1 MPAQPSSPGH
11 HAGAVRT
18 LTEGELQ
25 ATVSAGPRPCGVAD
39 EMWQLLEAY
48 ADALPDEQW
57 QGHRPAPRG
66 TPTAWAMRG
75 GRWVH
80 VLLATLERRVA
91 MVVVLD
97 VKDRVVHGHRLLDL
111 G

>member
-1 MPAQPSSPGH
+1 MRA
-11 HAGAVRT
+11 

-25 ATVSAGPRPCGVAD
+25 ATVSPRPRPCGVAD
-39 EMWQLLEAY
+39 DMWQLLEAY
-48 ADALPDEQW
+48 IEALPVDGW
-57 QGHRPAPRG
+57 QGHEPAPLG

-80 VLLATLERRVA
+80 VLVATLERRVGL
-91 MVVVLD
+91 VVVLNL
-97 VKDRVVHGHRLLDL
+97 KDRVVHGHRLLDL